1 MIRGRLILSLG
12 VFLLSAFCANAGEYE
27 AKWESLDKRP
37 VPQWWQEAK
46 FGIFVHWGPY
56 AVPAYA
62 PTDGKDIY
70 ACYAEWYH
78 GRLLETNGQFLAHHE
93 KCYGAAPYGNFAAEF
108 KAENFNPDAWAEL
121 FRKAGAKYAVLTSKH
136 HDGYAL

>member
-1 MIRGRLILSLG
+1 MKKQIAVVALAVAGVALSS
-12 VFLLSAFCANAGEYE
+12 VAETYE

-37 VPQWWQEAK
+37 VPQWWRDAK

-78 GRLLETNGQFLAHHE
+78 GRLIETNEQLVQTIQE
-93 KCYGAAPYGNFAAEF
+93 RNLIP
-108 KAENFNPDAWAEL
+108 
-121 FRKAGAKYAVLTSKH
+121 T
-136 HDGYAL
+136 